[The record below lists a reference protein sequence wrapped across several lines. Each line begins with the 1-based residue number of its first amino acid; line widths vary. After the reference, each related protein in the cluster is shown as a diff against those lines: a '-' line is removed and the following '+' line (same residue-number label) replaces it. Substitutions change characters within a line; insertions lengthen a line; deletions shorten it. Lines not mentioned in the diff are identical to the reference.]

1 MFSRTTKTIQQ
12 KLQFN
17 LQNSLDLLPYM
28 KFPFLNHSVL
38 SWPLKSFLPE
48 KCKPLIKSISSQKIT
63 STLQYFCK
71 YNKLQVPLLVYSL
84 MCKCGSAVHNQV
96 NKTLR

>member
-28 KFPFLNHSVL
+28 KFPFLNYSVL

-48 KCKPLIKSISSQKIT
+48 KCKPLIKSISSQKLPALSNT
-63 STLQYFCK
+63 SANIINFK
-71 YNKLQVPLLVYSL
+71 YPYLCIL
-84 MCKCGSAVHNQV
+84 
-96 NKTLR
+96 